1 MEDKKIKILHFPIRD
16 SNGGVT
22 RFAMNLWKHIDHDK
36 FQFGFATCSK
46 SLYFEQEIID
56 QGCQVHY
63 ISCYAEKNAEE
74 FCRELKEILEQG
86 EYDAIHIQTNWWK
99 SFYAEQVARETGIK
113 VIVIHAANTFVD
125 VNDDEERQKE
135 IMVHEEC
142 KRNFEVGLAT
152 HFLACS
158 RDAADFLFGSQ
169 IPRNKID
176 IFHYALDIGRFS
188 YDEEKRNRMRN
199 GLNLSGKFVIG
210 NVGRMAYQKNH
221 KFLIDCFYEVQK
233 QDDRAVLLLLGDGYL
248 KDELHSQVDMYR
260 IKEKVIFT
268 GAVDDVEDYL
278 QVMDVFA
285 FPTRFEGLGIV
296 LIEAQAAGLKCITSD
311 NIPRET
317 RLTDNITYLELDKD
331 KWVKEIL
338 QYSSGYQRNRT
349 DDQIKNGG
357 YDIAEEIKKLE
368 KIYLSANE

>member
-1 MEDKKIKILHFPIRD
+1 MENNKIKILHFPIRD

-46 SLYFEQEIID
+46 SLYFEQEIND
-56 QGCQVHY
+56 QGCKVHY
-63 ISCYAEKNAEE
+63 ISCYAEENAEQ
-74 FCRELKEILEQG
+74 FCKELKEILSDG
-86 EYDAIHIQTNWWK
+86 YDAIHIQTNWWK
-99 SFYAEQVARETGIK
+99 SFYAEQVAKEAGIK
-113 VIVIHAANTFVD
+113 VIVVHATNTYVD
-125 VNDDEERQKE
+125 VNDDKKREKE
-135 IMVHEEC
+135 IAVHEEC
-142 KRNFEVGLAT
+142 KRNFSAELAT
-152 HFLACS
+152 HLLACS

-176 IFHYALDIGRFS
+176 IFHNALNIKRFS
-188 YDEEKRNRMRN
+188 YDEEKRNRERAR
-199 GLNLSGKFVIG
+199 LNLSDRFVIG

-233 QDDRAVLLLLGDGYL
+233 QNDRAVLLLLGDGYL
-248 KDELHSQVDMYR
+248 KAELQSQVDIYG
-260 IKEKVIFT
+260 INENVIFT
-268 GAVDDVEDYL
+268 GAVDNVEDYL
-278 QVMDVFA
+278 QAMDVFA

-311 NIPRET
+311 NVPSET
-317 RLTDNITYLELDKD
+317 RLTDNITYLELDQD

-338 QYSSGYQRNRT
+338 QYNNGYQRNRT
-349 DDQIKNGG
+349 DDQIKRGG

-368 KIYLSANE
+368 KIYLTAER

>member
-1 MEDKKIKILHFPIRD
+1 MENKKIKILHFPIRD

-46 SLYFEQEIID
+46 SLYFEQEIIE
-56 QGCQVHY
+56 QGCEVHY
-63 ISCYAEKNAEE
+63 ISCYAEENAEQ
-74 FCRELKEILEQG
+74 FCRELKEILVRG
-86 EYDAIHIQTNWWK
+86 RYDAIHIQTNWWK
-99 SFYAEQVARETGIK
+99 SFYAEQVAREVGLK
-113 VIVIHAANTFVD
+113 AIVVHAANTFVD
-125 VNDDEERQKE
+125 VNDDKKREKE

-142 KRNFEVGLAT
+142 KRNFSPDIAT

-158 RDAADFLFGSQ
+158 REAADFLFGPQVS
-169 IPRNKID
+169 RSKID
-176 IFHYALDIGRFS
+176 ILHNALDIERFC
-188 YDEEKRNRMRN
+188 YDEKKRNRVRDS
-199 GLNLSGKFVIG
+199 LNLAGKFVIG

-233 QDDRAVLLLLGDGYL
+233 QNDRAVLLLLGDGYL
-248 KDELHSQVDMYR
+248 QDELHSQVDNYG
-260 IKEKVIFT
+260 IKDKVIFT
-268 GAVDDVEDYL
+268 GAVDNVEDYL
-278 QVMDVFA
+278 QAMDVFA

-311 NIPRET
+311 NVPRET

-338 QYSSGYQRNRT
+338 QYSNGYQRNRT
-349 DDQIKNGG
+349 DDQIKSGG
-357 YDIAEEIKKLE
+357 YDIAAEIKKLE
-368 KIYLSANE
+368 KIYLTAAR